1 MTGDLDQISRAIGGL
16 EGEVR
21 GIRELLVTHHDFADK
36 KWDTIEAEIRNDKHA
51 TRNVEQKVELLGSAQ
66 TKTAQKVDSISDK
79 LSGEDGI
86 EERLSNLERMAQR
99 AMGYIA
105 AIATVGSIL
114 GMIASYLAEHL
125 FKLLTEK
132 P

>member
-36 KWDTIEAEIRNDKHA
+36 KWDTIEAEL
-51 TRNVEQKVELLGSAQ
+51 RNVKHDYRNVDS
-66 TKTAQKVDSISDK
+66 KVDAIGATQQRTAEK
-79 LSGEDGI
+79 VQEVNEKISGEGGI
-86 EERLSNLERMAQR
+86 EERLSGLEKLAER
-99 AMGYIA
+99 ARGYTAAIA
-105 AIATVGSIL
+105 AIGSIV
-114 GMIASYLAEHL
+114 GVVITYFAEQL
-125 FKLLTEK
+125 FKLLVGK